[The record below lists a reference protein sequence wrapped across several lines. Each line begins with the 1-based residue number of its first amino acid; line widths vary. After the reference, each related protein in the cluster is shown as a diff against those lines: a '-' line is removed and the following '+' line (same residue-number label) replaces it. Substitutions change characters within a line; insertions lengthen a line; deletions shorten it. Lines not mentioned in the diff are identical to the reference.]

1 MFQKSSTFVQ
11 ILYRME
17 HLPTN
22 PDILVSSIN
31 MLLRDGEYES
41 LEDLC
46 SSFDRDMQQLL
57 AELQQAGYYYNQEQR
72 QFRYL

>member
-1 MFQKSSTFVQ
+1 
-11 ILYRME
+11 ME